1 MMNRSRSVLVGV
13 VLLFCPLCAQAAE
26 LLPPAGAIRRD
37 RPRLLLTPTDLPAGE
52 AGTPL
57 AISLGRLKTPPDAQS
72 AREYS
77 TLLAQVQGLRKPAA
91 LALAWRLTGKTETAQ
106 KAVDLL
112 KSWRMDGGKAR
123 DPFYVYFTLW
133 DLALAY
139 DWLHDFAGFDEQ
151 ARSDLRRRALP
162 LAETGVKN
170 GNDHV
175 FHNYVWMF
183 NGGAMMWALATVGED
198 PAADKM
204 YATLRDRFNRELY
217 GAMRYLAGGNGDS
230 GGYWW
235 LYCHNSAVM
244 VLLAAQSATGQDL
257 VAAVKREHGDWL
269 ARQYDYLLLSIL
281 PDLRFVPW
289 GDTVAGPNGGI
300 THEMA
305 EKIDALA
312 WALRSPAGTHV
323 SRWLASKRGPARYY
337 GETAIFYFLYGRH
350 LPAEASPPPLS
361 VLAGELGRGG
371 QAIFRSGWDEGAT
384 VVGFRCTDFFGQH
397 NHLDQGSFILYRNG
411 LLALDAGR
419 YQKVA
424 GPPMASD
431 AHNTLLI
438 GGKGQR
444 TQRYQSAATLDAF
457 LSRLPKGLETGDILS
472 YRGFG
477 PWNVVVG
484 QFAQAYDPQTV
495 ASAVR
500 QMLYIRPEKGGAID
514 RVVIVDHLSA
524 VAGKSLGEVRWL
536 LHVPAKPTVD
546 GQTIT
551 ATNGKSYLRCR
562 PAGAAAAPRV
572 LIEEGLRTPAGR
584 NWAMIDTSR
593 VVYACDGG
601 ERLTLVHVLE
611 MGDGQPSAPPE
622 PVQAV
627 PGPDAV
633 KVTIGGKPFRFAAG
647 GAYEVSDEQVRVL
660 PGLPKP

>member
-1 MMNRSRSVLVGV
+1 MMNRARSVLVGV
-13 VLLFCPLCAQAAE
+13 LLLLGPVCSRAAE
-26 LLPPAGAIRRD
+26 LLPPADAVRRD
-37 RPRLLLTPTDLPAGE
+37 RPRLLLRPTEPPVGQAG
-52 AGTPL
+52 APL
-57 AISLGRLKTPPDAQS
+57 AISLDRLKAPPDARS
-72 AREYS
+72 AKEYS

-106 KAVDLL
+106 KAADLL
-112 KSWRMDGGKAR
+112 KNWRMDGGKAR

-151 ARSDLRRRALP
+151 ARRDLRRRAQP
-162 LAETGVKN
+162 LAEIGVKS

-198 PAADKM
+198 PAADKI

-217 GAMRYLAGGNGDS
+217 GAMRRLAGGNGDS

-244 VLLAAQSATGQDL
+244 VLLAAQSASGQDL

-281 PDLRFVPW
+281 PDLRFIPW

-312 WALRSPAGTHV
+312 WALQSSAGAYV
-323 SRWLASKRGPARYY
+323 SRWLASRRGPARYY
-337 GETAIFYFLYGRH
+337 GETAIFYFLYGRD
-350 LPAEASPPPLS
+350 LPAPQGQASPPPLS
-361 VLAGELGRGG
+361 VLAGDKNGG
-371 QAIFRSGWDEGAT
+371 QAVFRSGWDEGST

-397 NHLDQGSFILYRNG
+397 NHLDQGGFILYRNG

-431 AHNTLLI
+431 AHNTLLL
-438 GGKGQR
+438 GGQGQR
-444 TQRYQSAATLDAF
+444 RQRYQSAATLDAF
-457 LSRLPKGLETGDILS
+457 LSRLPKGLETGDIVF
-472 YRGFG
+472 YKDAGA
-477 PWNVVVG
+477 WAAVAG
-484 QFAQAYDPQTV
+484 QFAQAYDPQAV

-500 QMLYIRPEKGGAID
+500 QLLYIRPEKPGAID
-514 RVVIVDHLSA
+514 RLVIVDHISA
-524 VAGKSLGEVRWL
+524 PAGKTLGEVRWL
-536 LHVPAKPTVD
+536 LHVPAKPVVD
-546 GQTIT
+546 GLAIT

-562 PAGAAAAPRV
+562 PVGPVAPRV

-593 VVYACDGG
+593 VVFACDAG
-601 ERLTLVHVLE
+601 ERVTLVHVLE
-611 MGDGQPSAPPE
+611 MGDGQPSAPLE
-622 PVQAV
+622 DVRAAV
-627 PGPDAV
+627 APDAV
-633 KVTIGGKPFRFAAG
+633 KVTVGGRTCRFETG
-647 GAYEVSDEQVRVL
+647 GTFAVTAE
-660 PGLPKP
+660 

>member
-1 MMNRSRSVLVGV
+1 MMSRSRSVLIGV
-13 VLLFCPLCAQAAE
+13 VLLLCPLCAQAAD
-26 LLPPAGAIRRD
+26 LLPPADAIRRD
-37 RPRLLLTPTDLPAGE
+37 RPRLLLTPTDLPAGQ
-52 AGTPL
+52 AGAPL
-57 AISLGRLKTPPDAQS
+57 AISLGRLKAPPDAQS

-91 LALAWRLTGKTETAQ
+91 LALAWRLTGKAETAQ

-162 LAETGVKN
+162 LAETGVKS

-281 PDLRFVPW
+281 PDLRFIPW

-312 WALRSPAGTHV
+312 WALRSSPGAYV

-337 GETAIFYFLYGRH
+337 GETAIFYFLYGRD
-350 LPAEASPPPLS
+350 LPAHASPPPLGM
-361 VLAGELGRGG
+361 LAGDKNGG
-371 QAIFRSGWDEGAT
+371 QAIFRSGWDEGST

-424 GPPMASD
+424 GPPMATD

-438 GGKGQR
+438 AGKGQR

-457 LSRLPKGLETGDILS
+457 LSRLPKGLETGEVLFYKDA
-472 YRGFG
+472 G
-477 PWNVVVG
+477 PWAAITG
-484 QFAQAYDPQTV
+484 QFAQAYDPQIV
-495 ASAVR
+495 LSAVR
-500 QMLYIRPEKGGAID
+500 QLLYVRPEEPGGVD
-514 RVVIVDHLSA
+514 RVVIVDRLA
-524 VAGKSLGEVRWL
+524 GPAGKSLGEVRWL
-536 LHVPAKPTVD
+536 LHVPAKPTVE
-546 GQTIT
+546 GLTVT

-562 PAGAAAAPRV
+562 PVGPAAPRV

-593 VVYACDGG
+593 VVYACDAG

-611 MGDGQPSAPPE
+611 MGDGQPPAKG
-622 PVQAV
+622 A
-627 PGPDAV
+627 DA
-633 KVTIGGKPFRFAAG
+633 RFAASG
-647 GAYEVSDEQVRVL
+647 EAVLVILNGKAYRFETARISALMAE
-660 PGLPKP
+660 